1 MRPIQIILPWVR
13 LHHSR
18 EEQWINWKSDVS
30 IERGRVGSLGAWTD
44 TNLYY
49 HLVDEYFS
57 HYLPCEETAPPALSF
72 QVTPASPSQL
82 QHSLIIITT
91 KPRQLQPGSL
101 CFHIYASFNLDYT
114 VGQNSDK
121 IFIAL
126 EISCQ

>member
-1 MRPIQIILPWVR
+1 MSALSEAESVLWG
-13 LHHSR
+13 
-18 EEQWINWKSDVS
+18 
-30 IERGRVGSLGAWTD
+30 RGLD

-49 HLVDEYFS
+49 HLVDKYFS

-72 QVTPASPSQL
+72 QVTPPSQL
-82 QHSLIIITT
+82 QPSLIIISTS
-91 KPRQLQPGSL
+91 PRQLQPGSL

-126 EISCQ
+126 EISSQ

>member
-1 MRPIQIILPWVR
+1 MVLSIKETNSNNPTLRQTSPLQCRAVDQL
-13 LHHSR
+13 
-18 EEQWINWKSDVS
+18 ENDAS
-30 IERGRVGSLGAWTD
+30 IERG

-49 HLVDEYFS
+49 QLVDEYFS
-57 HYLPCEETAPPALSF
+57 HYLPCEETAPPALIF

-91 KPRQLQPGSL
+91 SPRQLQPGSL

-126 EISCQ
+126 EISSQ